1 MTDRNNILF
10 ITSDQQHWFTL
21 GLMNKEIHTP
31 NLDRLANSGIN
42 FTRAYTVNPTCTPTR
57 ASCLTGTYPSQHGA
71 YSLGTKLME
80 DVHTVGEDFIKA
92 GYRTALVGK
101 AHFQPLASTEEYPSL
116 EAYPILQD
124 LDFWKKYKEPFYGF
138 ESAELARN
146 HTNEAH
152 VGQHY
157 AIWLEEK
164 GCENWRDYFR
174 PPTGNMEHKLGSW
187 EIPEKYHY
195 GTWIAERCNA
205 KLESY
210 AQNNENFYMWASFFD
225 PHPAY
230 LVPKPWDTMYD
241 PKKLTIPKMQPD
253 EHQNNPPHFQKTQ
266 ETTPDYSEYKE
277 EEGNACHGFSS
288 HLHDD
293 ETLAD
298 NIATY
303 YGMISLMDK
312 QIGTILDKLDELNLT
327 DKTMVIFTTDHGH
340 FYGHHG
346 LVAKGAFHY
355 EDMIKIPMIAK
366 LPGTL
371 PSGITSDKLQS
382 IVDVAPTILSAAGI
396 DVPRCMTGINM
407 MPEWS
412 EKTEAIRDHVI
423 CENRH
428 QPTKL
433 HLKTYVNQ
441 RYKITIYYGQN
452 YGELFDLQEDPNELN
467 NLWDNEVYRELKSDL
482 CMKFFHAEMIKEP
495 LPMPRIAGA

>member
-1 MTDRNNILF
+1 
-10 ITSDQQHWFTL
+10 
-21 GLMNKEIHTP
+21 
-31 NLDRLANSGIN
+31 
-42 FTRAYTVNPTCTPTR
+42 
-57 ASCLTGTYPSQHGA
+57 
-71 YSLGTKLME
+71 
-80 DVHTVGEDFIKA
+80 
-92 GYRTALVGK
+92 
-101 AHFQPLASTEEYPSL
+101 
-116 EAYPILQD
+116 
-124 LDFWKKYKEPFYGF
+124 
-138 ESAELARN
+138 
-146 HTNEAH
+146 
-152 VGQHY
+152 
-157 AIWLEEK
+157 
-164 GCENWRDYFR
+164 
-174 PPTGNMEHKLGSW
+174 
-187 EIPEKYHY
+187 
-195 GTWIAERCNA
+195 
-205 KLESY
+205 
-210 AQNNENFYMWASFFD
+210 MWASFFD

-467 NLWDNEVYRELKSDL
+467 NLWDDEAYKELKSDL